1 MIHLLSTCCRA
12 TGQDSLGRP
21 VADLHSGGQTWSTT
35 EAVKADD
42 KFSPRYR
49 HFQEAV
55 KCFYFFNIIESTL
68 RYCSHNLVGHW
79 ILDANHLKDPHQT
92 SDQQLWLGPCVC
104 SLYCLSEGKSSKI
117 MIQVHTINP
126 YVQSICNTY
135 TWIDYM
141 THPPPIK
148 IYMRKKKKN

>member
-1 MIHLLSTCCRA
+1 MTSFHQGTDISRKLLS
-12 TGQDSLGRP
+12 
-21 VADLHSGGQTWSTT
+21 V
-35 EAVKADD
+35 
-42 KFSPRYR
+42 FI
-49 HFQEAV
+49 
-55 KCFYFFNIIESTL
+55 FFNIIESTL

-148 IYMRKKKKN
+148 IYMRKKKKKTRNSSHCQFFAFLKFLKNYTVLLIN